1 MAQYKFTVGQVVDFV
16 PGAGDTNVPYGK
28 YKVLRQMPSENR
40 ELQYRVK
47 HATDGHERVLS
58 ESRLV
63 ARLGV
68 LGS

>member
-1 MAQYKFTVGQVVDFV
+1 MAQYKFAVGQVVDFV

-28 YKVLRQMPSENR
+28 YKIQRQMPSENR

-58 ESRLV
+58 ESKMV
-63 ARLGV
+63 ARSGI